1 MATII
6 AGRFDE
12 QEEVQAAV
20 AALEHAGFPAEHIS
34 AFYTNPPGR
43 HATYPIG
50 GDRAESPGTDDVKR
64 GVKQGMGAGAAA
76 GAAAGLAAAPAI
88 GPVGPVVGGLVGA
101 HLGSMIGS
109 LSQTEESDD
118 TPPVRQSGMLVAVE
132 VDDGPGK
139 PGEQQAIEVLRSHGA
154 ADLERAD
161 GTITGGDWR
170 DFNPVSTPNLIGG
183 QQAQR

>member
-12 QEEVQAAV
+12 QDEVQAAV
-20 AALEHAGFPAEHIS
+20 AALEQAGFASDHIS

-50 GDRAESPGTDDVKR
+50 GDRAESPGAEDTR
-64 GVKQGMGAGAAA
+64 QGIKQGMSTGAAA
-76 GAAAGLAAAPAI
+76 GAAAGLAAAPVI

-109 LSQTEESDD
+109 LSQTEEGDD
-118 TPPVRQSGMLVAVE
+118 TQPVRQSGMMVAVE
-132 VDDGPGK
+132 TGDPDS
-139 PGEQQAIEVLRSHGA
+139 EAHAIDILRSHGA
-154 ADLERAD
+154 ADIERAE
-161 GTITGGDWR
+161 GTITDGDWR
-170 DFNPVSTPNLIGG
+170 DFNPVSTPSLIGEQG
-183 QQAQR
+183 PRHA

>member
-12 QEEVQAAV
+12 QDEVQAAV
-20 AALEHAGFPAEHIS
+20 AALEHAGFAPDHIS

-43 HATYPIG
+43 HATFPIG
-50 GDRAESPGTDDVKR
+50 GDRAESPGTDEVKS
-64 GVKQGMGAGAAA
+64 GVKKGLGAGAAA
-76 GAAAGLAAAPAI
+76 GAAAGLAAAPVI

-101 HLGSMIGS
+101 HLGSMVGS
-109 LSQTEESDD
+109 LSQTEEGDD
-118 TPPVRQSGMLVAVE
+118 TPPVRHSGMLVAVE
-132 VDDGPGK
+132 VDDGPG
-139 PGEQQAIEVLRSHGA
+139 EAQAIDVLRSHGA
-154 ADLERAD
+154 ADLERAE
-161 GTITGGDWR
+161 GTIADGDWR